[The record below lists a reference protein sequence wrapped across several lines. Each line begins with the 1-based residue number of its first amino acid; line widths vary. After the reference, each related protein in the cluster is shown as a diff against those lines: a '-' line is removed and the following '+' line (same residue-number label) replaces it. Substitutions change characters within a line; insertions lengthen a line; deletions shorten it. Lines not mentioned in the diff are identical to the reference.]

1 MQFLTLI
8 LQNHMHGNFFNFKSP
23 LNKTT
28 SNSIGLCQRVLIILN
43 QVLFIVGHGDGANG
57 GRFKSPRV
65 HSNITNIN
73 DIGTTFLPK
82 G

>member
-1 MQFLTLI
+1 MIQFLFYAIFDLDSTKSYAWKK
-8 LQNHMHGNFFNFKSP
+8 KSP

-43 QVLFIVGHGDGANG
+43 QVLFIVGHGDGANR

-65 HSNITNIN
+65 PWQYYQHQ
-73 DIGTTFLPK
+73 
-82 G
+82 